1 MKNKRRIFID
11 LLLTICEDSFEYQA
25 LVVKGFPMSQLSLAV
40 TEPNKKNFNSPFLKN
55 GITGIRKN

>member
-40 TEPNKKNFNSPFLKN
+40 TEPNKNF
-55 GITGIRKN
+55 

>member
-40 TEPNKKNFNSPFLKN
+40 TEPNKKFNSPFLRN
-55 GITGIRKN
+55 GITGIKIER